1 MVFTWYWSIFKIASF
16 RVSALDGFKTT
27 AWCLRES
34 IFSRSRGKKESYTK
48 IILNDTK
55 YTYAYIYLVFRYS
68 LAYKKNNS
76 LASKTINCPFQFFVN
91 LSKIYLNHIKLTP
104 KQGYK

>member
-55 YTYAYIYLVFRYS
+55 YTYAYIYLVFIDTRS
-68 LAYKKNNS
+68 HIR
-76 LASKTINCPFQFFVN
+76 KTTHLPP
-91 LSKIYLNHIKLTP
+91 KL
-104 KQGYK
+104 

>member
-48 IILNDTK
+48 IILND
-55 YTYAYIYLVFRYS
+55 
-68 LAYKKNNS
+68 KNC
-76 LASKTINCPFQFFVN
+76 KTQALHQDEVPRFQ
-91 LSKIYLNHIKLTP
+91 KT
-104 KQGYK
+104 